1 MSASYVASVSSEISD
16 LVSTLLCTD
25 CEMAAQNMSPRLRNI
40 RDRILGVLGPDKQ
53 VLLECTCYVAMDIAR
68 APTGVIPVVHIECL
82 LMVYRRQNVVL
93 FQWLRQ
99 EGINYLVWCPMRYII
114 MGADNGYSDEEIRNW
129 PSNEVGMAQ
138 AQED

>member
-1 MSASYVASVSSEISD
+1 
-16 LVSTLLCTD
+16 
-25 CEMAAQNMSPRLRNI
+25 MAVQIRSQRLQII
-40 RDRILGVLGPDKQ
+40 RDRILAALGPDKQ
-53 VLLECTCYVAMDIAR
+53 VILECSSYVAMNMPR
-68 APTGVIPVVHIECL
+68 APTGGVIPVVHIERCL